1 MCGRKNAARTTRRVH
16 DQRMSLGLPEKITA
30 LLFDL
35 DGVLTSTAVLH
46 RKAWR
51 QTFESMGQPFSEQDY
66 LTYVDGKPRYD
77 GVRSFLASRGLTPPE
92 EEIRR
97 IGDQKNDVVNK
108 IIDEEG
114 ITPYPGSVR
123 YLRAAREAG
132 LPIGVVTSSAN
143 ATKVLKA
150 GNLTEF
156 VDALV
161 DGNVITEQHL
171 NGKPAPDSFLEGA
184 RRLGVPPDQAAVFED
199 ALSGVRAGHDGGFG
213 HVVGVD
219 RGHQAEALKT
229 HGADV
234 VVDELDELLS

>member
-1 MCGRKNAARTTRRVH
+1 
-16 DQRMSLGLPEKITA
+16 MSLGIPDRITA

-51 QTFESMGQPFSEQDY
+51 QTFEDMGQPFSEQDY
-66 LTYVDGKPRYD
+66 LSYVDGKPRYD

-92 EEIRR
+92 EEVRR
-97 IGDQKNDVVNK
+97 IGDRKNDLVNH

-123 YLRAAREAG
+123 YLQKAREAG
-132 LPIGVVTSSAN
+132 MPIGVVTSSAN
-143 ATKVLKA
+143 AMRVLRS
-150 GNLTEF
+150 GNLLDY

-161 DGNVITEQHL
+161 DGNVIAADNL
-171 NGKPAPDSFLEGA
+171 RGKPEPDSFVEGA
-184 RRLGVPPDQAAVFED
+184 KRLKTAPEHAAVFED
-199 ALSGVRAGHDGGFG
+199 ALAGVAAGRKGGFG
-213 HVVGVD
+213 FVVGVD
-219 RGHQAEALKT
+219 RGNQRDALRE
-229 HGADV
+229 HGADQ

>member
-1 MCGRKNAARTTRRVH
+1 MSARRVH
-16 DQRMSLGLPEKITA
+16 DRNMSLGIPDKITA

-46 RKAWR
+46 RKAWK

-66 LTYVDGKPRYD
+66 LAYVDGKPRYD

-97 IGDQKNDVVNK
+97 VGDQKNDLVNQ

-114 ITPYPGSVR
+114 ISPYPASVR
-123 YLRAAREAG
+123 YLQAAREAG
-132 LPIGVVTSSAN
+132 VPIGVVTSSAN
-143 ATKVLKA
+143 AMRVLRA
-150 GNLTEF
+150 GNLLDY

-161 DGNVITEQHL
+161 DGNVITASNLH
-171 NGKPAPDSFLEGA
+171 GKPAPDSFIEGA
-184 RRLGVPPDQAAVFED
+184 RRLKTQPEHAAVYED
-199 ALSGVRAGHDGGFG
+199 ALAGVKAGHDGGFG
-213 HVVGVD
+213 FVVGVD

-229 HGADV
+229 NGADV
-234 VVDELDELLS
+234 VVNELDELLS

>member
-1 MCGRKNAARTTRRVH
+1 
-16 DQRMSLGLPEKITA
+16 MSLGIPEKITA

-51 QTFESMGQPFSEQDY
+51 QTFEDMGQPFSEQDY
-66 LTYVDGKPRYD
+66 LSYVDGKPRYD

-97 IGDQKNDVVNK
+97 IGDRKNDLVNQ

-114 ITPYPGSVR
+114 ITPYPASVR
-123 YLRAAREAG
+123 YLQEARKAG

-143 ATKVLKA
+143 AMRVLRA
-150 GNLTEF
+150 GELLDY

-161 DGNVITEQHL
+161 DGNVITAQNLH
-171 NGKPAPDSFLEGA
+171 GKPEPDSFLEGA
-184 RRLGVPPDQAAVFED
+184 KLLGAKPENAAVFED
-199 ALSGVRAGHDGGFG
+199 ALAGVAAGRKGGFG
-213 HVVGVD
+213 FVVGVD
-219 RGHQAEALKT
+219 RGNQSAALQAN
-229 HGADV
+229 GADQV
-234 VVDELDELLS
+234 VNELDELLS

>member
-1 MCGRKNAARTTRRVH
+1 
-16 DQRMSLGLPEKITA
+16 MSLGIPDNITA

-51 QTFESMGQPFSEQDY
+51 QTFEDMGQPFSEQDY
-66 LTYVDGKPRYD
+66 LSYVDGKPRYD

-97 IGDQKNDVVNK
+97 IGDLKNELVNR

-123 YLRAAREAG
+123 YLQAAREAG
-132 LPIGVVTSSAN
+132 FPIGVVTSSAN
-143 ATKVLKA
+143 ATRVLRA
-150 GNLTEF
+150 GNLLDY

-161 DGNVITEQHL
+161 DGNVITAENMH
-171 NGKPAPDSFLEGA
+171 GKPEPDSFIEGA
-184 RRLGVPPDQAAVFED
+184 RRLKTSPEHAAVFED
-199 ALSGVRAGHDGGFG
+199 ALAGVAAGRKGGFG
-213 HVVGVD
+213 FVVGVD
-219 RGHQAEALKT
+219 RGNQREALKAG
-229 HGADV
+229 GADQ

>member
-1 MCGRKNAARTTRRVH
+1 
-16 DQRMSLGLPEKITA
+16 MSLGLPEKITA

-51 QTFESMGQPFSEQDY
+51 QTFEDMGQPFSEQDY
-66 LTYVDGKPRYD
+66 LAYVDGKPRYD

-97 IGDQKNDVVNK
+97 IGDLKNDLVNR

-114 ITPYPGSVR
+114 ISPYPASVR
-123 YLRAAREAG
+123 YLQAARQAG

-143 ATKVLKA
+143 AMRVLRA
-150 GNLTEF
+150 GELLDY

-161 DGNVITEQHL
+161 DGNVITTSNL
-171 NGKPAPDSFLEGA
+171 RGKPAPDSFLEGA
-184 RRLGVPPDQAAVFED
+184 RRLRTAPENAAVFED
-199 ALSGVRAGHDGGFG
+199 ALAGVAAGHEGAFGF
-213 HVVGVD
+213 VVGVN
-219 RGHQAEALKT
+219 RGDQADALKAG
-229 HGADV
+229 GAEV

>member
-1 MCGRKNAARTTRRVH
+1 
-16 DQRMSLGLPEKITA
+16 MSLGIPDRITA

-51 QTFESMGQPFSEQDY
+51 QTFEDMGQPFSEQDY
-66 LTYVDGKPRYD
+66 LSYVDGKPRYD

-92 EEIRR
+92 EEVRR
-97 IGDQKNDVVNK
+97 IGDRKNDLVNH

-123 YLRAAREAG
+123 YLQKAREAG
-132 LPIGVVTSSAN
+132 MPIGVVTSSAN
-143 ATKVLKA
+143 AMRVLRS
-150 GNLTEF
+150 GNLLDY

-161 DGNVITEQHL
+161 DGNVIAADNLH
-171 NGKPAPDSFLEGA
+171 GKPEPDSFIEGA
-184 RRLGVPPDQAAVFED
+184 RRLKTAPEHAAVFED
-199 ALSGVRAGHDGGFG
+199 ALAGVAAGRKGGFG
-213 HVVGVD
+213 FVVGVD
-219 RGHQAEALKT
+219 RGSQRDALLE
-229 HGADV
+229 HGADQ

>member
-1 MCGRKNAARTTRRVH
+1 
-16 DQRMSLGLPEKITA
+16 MSLGIPEQITA

-46 RKAWR
+46 RKAWK

-66 LTYVDGKPRYD
+66 LAYVDGKPRYD

-92 EEIRR
+92 DEIRR
-97 IGDQKNDVVNK
+97 IGDQKNDLVNQ

-114 ITPYPGSVR
+114 ISPYPGSVR
-123 YLRAAREAG
+123 YLQAARKAG

-161 DGNVITEQHL
+161 DGNVITDQHL
-171 NGKPAPDSFLEGA
+171 NGKPAPDSFIEGA
-184 RRLGVPPDQAAVFED
+184 KRLGVRPEHAAVFED
-199 ALSGVRAGHDGGFG
+199 ALAGVKAGHDGKFGF
-213 HVVGVD
+213 VVGVD
-219 RGHQAEALKT
+219 RGHQREALKT
-229 HGADV
+229 NGADQ

>member
-1 MCGRKNAARTTRRVH
+1 
-16 DQRMSLGLPEKITA
+16 MSLGIPEKITA

-51 QTFESMGQPFSEQDY
+51 RTFENMGQPFSEQDY
-66 LTYVDGKPRYD
+66 LTYVDGRPRYD

-92 EEIRR
+92 EDVRR
-97 IGDQKNDVVNK
+97 IGDEKNDLVNR

-123 YLRAAREAG
+123 YLQAARQRG

-161 DGNVITEQHL
+161 DGNVITEQNL
-171 NGKPAPDSFLEGA
+171 RGKPAPDSFLEGA
-184 RRLGVPPDQAAVFED
+184 RRLQAIPEHTAVFED
-199 ALSGVRAGHDGGFG
+199 ALSGVKAGHDGGFG
-213 HVVGVD
+213 FVVGVD
-219 RGHQAEALKT
+219 RGNQSAALQAN
-229 HGADV
+229 GADQV
-234 VVDELDELLS
+234 VNELDELLS